1 MAVIAAVKIETK
13 HNETHGG
20 SMAVV
25 ENELV
30 SMSVSDLW
38 SLHERTSRILAV
50 RIISGMCELEKG
62 VSILNRKGHIKGA
75 NGLQR
80 FRTRR
85 KYPKVLPKY
94 RNPFVPSETWSGRG
108 RQPRWLVAA
117 VKAGRTI
124 EDFKISYT
132 NGSDLMEK
140 RA

>member
-1 MAVIAAVKIETK
+1 MAVGE
-13 HNETHGG
+13 G
-20 SMAVV
+20 
-25 ENELV
+25 ELV

-62 VSILNRKGHIKGA
+62 VSVLNRKGPLKGA
-75 NGLQR
+75 SGLQR

-117 VKAGRTI
+117 VKAGRKI

-132 NGSDLMEK
+132 NGSDMMEQ